1 MMLLKVVKVRLLQI
15 FVQSAQRGRA
25 SFAFVMSYK
34 NHESF
39 QVYVPDCLDGNCR

>member
-1 MMLLKVVKVRLLQI
+1 MMLLKVVKVRLL
-15 FVQSAQRGRA
+15 QSAQRGRA

-39 QVYVPDCLDGNCR
+39 QVYVPDCLDGTQSNCR